1 MIEILLLEYTKRLN
15 WYKIRIKQLD
25 KNNIAETFPAF
36 PGPVAGLPIEFD
48 SEEASVHVRPYN
60 AMPRLILFGG
70 IPFLM

>member
-1 MIEILLLEYTKRLN
+1 M
-15 WYKIRIKQLD
+15 IKQLD